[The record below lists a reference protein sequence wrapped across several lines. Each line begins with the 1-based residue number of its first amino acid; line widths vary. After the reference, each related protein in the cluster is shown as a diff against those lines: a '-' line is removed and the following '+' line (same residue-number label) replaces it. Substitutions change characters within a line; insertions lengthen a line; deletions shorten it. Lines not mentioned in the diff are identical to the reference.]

1 MLARMAAI
9 VFIFLC
15 IATAWAALGATVMTR
30 TTTQDE
36 SLKTAVGQLW
46 GTQQRQMAPQIY
58 YQTTRQNRV
67 ETAQGGKTVTETKDE
82 TVNHPLLLDGS
93 DIKADLKLDYRQ
105 KGLLWYSIYS
115 VQFDGKYRV
124 TNHAE
129 AEREIFFDFSAP
141 NQGGVYDKFRLVV
154 GGKDIP
160 NLPFNDGVLSHK
172 IRLAPGQTEIVE
184 VGYGS
189 QGMDEWWY
197 DFGNEVRQ
205 VKNFSLT
212 MRTDFDQIDFP
223 QSSLSPTQET
233 PQRPGWELKWQ
244 YATLLSGVKIGM
256 VMPRKLNPGPWVSQI
271 TFAAPVSLFLFFFV
285 VFVLTTVKRIRL
297 HPMNYFFIG
306 AAFFSF
312 HLLLAYLVD
321 HVSIHVSFL
330 ICSLVSIA
338 LVVSYLRL
346 AVGSRFAFIE
356 AGILQFVYLVL
367 FSYTFFFERFTGL
380 AITILCILTLF
391 VVMQFTG
398 RVDWDNLF
406 RRPPTAEDGAA
417 REFGVPP
424 LGGATFTKQDQPPKG
439 GTPNSRGDVVASR
452 NTRDEC

>member
-15 IATAWAALGATVMTR
+15 IAAAWATLGNTVMTR
-30 TTTQDE
+30 TATQDE
-36 SLKTAVGQLW
+36 NLKTAVGELW
-46 GTQQRQMAPQIY
+46 GKQQRQLAPQAN
-58 YQTTRQNRV
+58 YQTIRQTRV
-67 ETAQGGKTVTETKDE
+67 ETAQGGKTIIETKNE
-82 TVNHPLLLDGS
+82 TISHPLLLDGS
-93 DIKADLKLDYRQ
+93 DIRVDLSLDYRQ
-105 KGLLWYSIYS
+105 KELLWYSIYH
-115 VQFDGKYRV
+115 VRFDGKYRL
-124 TNHAE
+124 TNYTDAE
-129 AEREIFFDFSAP
+129 GDIFFNFSAP
-141 NQGGVYDKFRLVV
+141 VQGGVYDNFRLVV
-154 GGKDIP
+154 GGKEIP
-160 NLPFNDGVLSHK
+160 NLPFNSGVLSHM
-172 IRLAPGQTEIVE
+172 IRLAPRQSETVEIE
-184 VGYGS
+184 YGS

-197 DFGNEVRQ
+197 DFGKDVNQVR
-205 VKNFSLT
+205 NFSLT

-223 QSSLSPTQET
+223 QSSLSPTQKT
-233 PQRPGWELKWQ
+233 PQRPGWELTWQ
-244 YATLLSGVKIGM
+244 YASLLSGVKIGM

-346 AVGSRFAFIE
+346 AVGNRFAFIE

-380 AITILCILTLF
+380 AITVLCILTLF

-398 RVDWDNLF
+398 RVDWDNLL
-406 RRPPTAEDGAA
+406 RRGPTAEA
-417 REFGVPP
+417 
-424 LGGATFTKQDQPPKG
+424 
-439 GTPNSRGDVVASR
+439 GTEPRA
-452 NTRDEC
+452 

>member
-15 IATAWAALGATVMTR
+15 IAAAWATLGNTVMTR
-30 TTTQDE
+30 TATQDE
-36 SLKTAVGQLW
+36 SLKTAVGEL
-46 GTQQRQMAPQIY
+46 
-58 YQTTRQNRV
+58 
-67 ETAQGGKTVTETKDE
+67 
-82 TVNHPLLLDGS
+82 VN
-93 DIKADLKLDYRQ
+93 
-105 KGLLWYSIYS
+105 
-115 VQFDGKYRV
+115 
-124 TNHAE
+124 
-129 AEREIFFDFSAP
+129 
-141 NQGGVYDKFRLVV
+141 
-154 GGKDIP
+154 
-160 NLPFNDGVLSHK
+160 
-172 IRLAPGQTEIVE
+172 
-184 VGYGS
+184 
-189 QGMDEWWY
+189 
-197 DFGNEVRQ
+197 Q
-205 VKNFSLT
+205 VKNFSLA

-223 QSSLSPTQET
+223 QSSLSPTQKT
-233 PQRPGWELKWQ
+233 QSGPGWDLKWQ
-244 YATLLSGVKIGM
+244 YASLLSGVKIGM

-346 AVGSRFAFIE
+346 AVGNRFAFIE
-356 AGILQFVYLVL
+356 AGVLQFVYLVL

-398 RVDWDNLF
+398 RVDWDTLF
-406 RRPPTAEDGAA
+406 RRGPTAEAGAIPRA
-417 REFGVPP
+417 
-424 LGGATFTKQDQPPKG
+424 
-439 GTPNSRGDVVASR
+439 
-452 NTRDEC
+452 